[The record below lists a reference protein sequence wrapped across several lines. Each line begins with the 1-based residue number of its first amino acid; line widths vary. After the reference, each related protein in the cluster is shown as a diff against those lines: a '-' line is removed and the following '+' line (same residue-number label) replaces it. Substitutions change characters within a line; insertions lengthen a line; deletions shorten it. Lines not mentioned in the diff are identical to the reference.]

1 MGVADLIQKFQ
12 FVVDSNGEKQS
23 VLIDYA
29 VWEELLNLLEDLED
43 SEEIGRLREAAE
55 ESIPWDQAKVELLSD
70 DKFEALADQL
80 ADDFM
85 NYVGPDCRPLSDYA
99 VSREGLYEKH
109 L

>member
-29 VWEELLNLLEDLED
+29 VWEELLSLLEGLED
-43 SEEIGRLREAAE
+43 SEEIGRLRDAAE
-55 ESIPWDQAKVELLSD
+55 EFVPWEQAKVEPLSD
-70 DKFEALADQL
+70 NKFEALADQL
-80 ADDFM
+80 ADVFM
-85 NYVGPDCRPLSDYA
+85 DYVDPNCPPLSDYG
-99 VSREGLYEKH
+99 VSRKGLYEDH

>member
-12 FVVDSNGEKQS
+12 FVVDANGEKQS

-43 SEEIGRLREAAE
+43 SEEIDRLRDAGE
-55 ESIPWDQAKVELLSD
+55 ESIPWEQAKVELLSD
-70 DKFEALADQL
+70 EKFEALADQL

-85 NYVGPDCRPLSDYA
+85 NYVGLDRRPLSDYA
-99 VSREGLYEKH
+99 VSREGLYEGH